1 MQRQLAFFVRKSY
14 KRFSNHS
21 EEVHSCVIFLC
32 ISDEQGTVMFL
43 WVPKE
48 LESALRFL
56 LH

>member
-1 MQRQLAFFVRKSY
+1 MQQQLVCSVGISH

-43 WVPKE
+43 WVSKE
-48 LESALRFL
+48 LESALCCL